1 MNDRRNILEKEK
13 EEKTKKLTETRV
25 ALLRD
30 IRSNMSEL
38 SDLVKSL
45 ESEGDIL
52 SAKRE
57 NGLVKATEDLIWQLM
72 AEEAEKLHKELMDIF
87 DERIASLKLT
97 ESVFHRSGGK
107 IDLGNGSKAS
117 VFEPEKTSSV
127 QWEIV

>member
-1 MNDRRNILEKEK
+1 VKS
-13 EEKTKKLTETRV
+13 KKLAETRV
-25 ALLRD
+25 TLLRD

-45 ESEGDIL
+45 ESEGDVL

-57 NGLVKATEDLIWQLM
+57 NGLVKATEDLIWQLGT
-72 AEEAEKLHKELMDIF
+72 EEAGKLYKEIMDIF

-107 IDLGNGSKAS
+107 IDLGNESFAS
-117 VFEPEKTSSV
+117 VFEPEKTGTVS
-127 QWEIV
+127 WEMVGKKS